1 MSSPGAYRRGVVLLT
16 TCLVLALP
24 VAASATTGTSTDLH
38 EKVTI
43 TAAGTTWAPNID
55 HHAAT
60 TGTTVKFT
68 VVNDDSHA
76 HWFQFG
82 KHRTK
87 LLAKGS
93 SVQFFYNFTRPVA
106 VTWLVGPGKA
116 VSKTSSGK
124 IPVEFPPS
132 FH

>member
-1 MSSPGAYRRGVVLLT
+1 
-16 TCLVLALP
+16 VLALP

-43 TAAGTTWAPNID
+43 TAKGTTWSPNFG
-55 HHAAT
+55 HRAAT

-68 VVNDDSHA
+68 VINVDSSA

-87 LLAKGS
+87 LLAKGR
-93 SVQFFYNFTRPVA
+93 SVVFYYNFTRPVA
-106 VTWLVGPGKA
+106 VTWRVGPGKA
-116 VSKTSSGK
+116 VSATSSGK
-124 IPVEFPPS
+124 IPVDFPPR